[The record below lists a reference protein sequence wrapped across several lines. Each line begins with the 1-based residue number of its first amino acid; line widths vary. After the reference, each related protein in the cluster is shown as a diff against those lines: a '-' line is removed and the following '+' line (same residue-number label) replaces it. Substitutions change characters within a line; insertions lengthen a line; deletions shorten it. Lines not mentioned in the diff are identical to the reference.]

1 VPLDNAVASPEI
13 ELHEHD
19 FVYIDAPLPSAD
31 AGEVLVHAPWRIA
44 QIRKLSCSGA
54 HKVQLFDR
62 TAAVDGFEDEQLLSK
77 GAKQV
82 LPSAAYIRG
91 KCWVESARSMKER
104 DRLRGLPDVFYV
116 AGDVKQCMRCRDE
129 REKRQHIERRLK
141 KHRLKALDLFAG
153 AGGLSTGA
161 VLSGLAKCKWAND
174 FDSSAAA
181 TFSSLHNKVIIDTR
195 DCNVVLRDIIE
206 GRAPP
211 HMPDPAEG
219 LVDVITAGPPCQG
232 ECFPL
237 LALVCMADP
246 LAGFSRANMA
256 TNNKSRP
263 MDPRNML
270 VATTLAF
277 IDVYRPRFV
286 VLENVGGL
294 VDPANGKLGEWRT
307 PAASAAYA
315 HSSSQATST
324 SRRAS

>member
-1 VPLDNAVASPEI
+1 
-13 ELHEHD
+13 
-19 FVYIDAPLPSAD
+19 
-31 AGEVLVHAPWRIA
+31 
-44 QIRKLSCSGA
+44 
-54 HKVQLFDR
+54 
-62 TAAVDGFEDEQLLSK
+62 
-77 GAKQV
+77 
-82 LPSAAYIRG
+82 
-91 KCWVESARSMKER
+91 
-104 DRLRGLPDVFYV
+104 
-116 AGDVKQCMRCRDE
+116 
-129 REKRQHIERRLK
+129 
-141 KHRLKALDLFAG
+141 
-153 AGGLSTGA
+153 
-161 VLSGLAKCKWAND
+161 
-174 FDSSAAA
+174 
-181 TFSSLHNKVIIDTR
+181 
-195 DCNVVLRDIIE
+195 VVLRDIIE